1 MLWIKVGKVILVLIG
16 LTVACLVA
24 ASLSQKKAYEGAKE
38 ICDSVKQGMSVQQLT
53 SLAEAH
59 GGRIRSIDAD
69 TVLASTSGWSILCRC
84 QINTKAN
91 EVVKAGGAMCID

>member
-24 ASLSQKKAYEGAKE
+24 ASLSRKKAYEGAKE

-53 SLAEAH
+53 SLAEGH

-69 TVLASTSGWSILCRC
+69 TVLASTSGWSRPR
-84 QINTKAN
+84 
-91 EVVKAGGAMCID
+91 

>member
-1 MLWIKVGKVILVLIG
+1 MLWIRVGKVILVLIG

-24 ASLSQKKAYEGAKE
+24 ASFSQRKAYEDANE
-38 ICDSVKQGMSVQQLT
+38 MCDSIKRGMSVQQLS
-53 SLAEAH
+53 SLAESH

-84 QINTKAN
+84 RIHIKTN
-91 EVVKAGGAMCID
+91 EVVKAGAAMCID